1 MEGSVVLIHVLMDF
15 TVARDAVVC
24 RLLRARITEKA
35 FAGSKAPVHDMND
48 DCFGTQPEGPS
59 FTEIGTRTTN
69 PLDHVASYPTAV
81 RSPRSPLSH
90 AGRGPSPAKA
100 DDLVSLPPD
109 AACCRLRR
117 QSSF

>member
-69 PLDHVASYPTAV
+69 PLDHEIGRASCRERMVNCVVAV
-81 RSPRSPLSH
+81 EVNQNKVEL
-90 AGRGPSPAKA
+90 
-100 DDLVSLPPD
+100 DEEV
-109 AACCRLRR
+109 
-117 QSSF
+117 